1 MAGHTIVCGDDALG
15 LRIIEELQS
24 AGTEVVIVDSAV
36 GLAGAG
42 VADATA
48 VICADD
54 DDALNLEI
62 ALLARELSSDVRV
75 VARLANSVLREA
87 VALGNG
93 PGAVLDVADLAAPSV
108 VEACLNRTTHII
120 TAAGIEFVVSGTN
133 APRSGTLREI
143 YGDLAPVAVVQGD
156 DSPTPGEV
164 VACPGRDLEV
174 HEGDWTAM
182 IGTRDELAAQGI
194 TVAHPTSTTPSQRRG
209 SFPIRVLNG
218 LRAFRDDVNPLFFRA
233 LAASLTLLFG
243 STVLLRF
250 TYDRPGMSWI
260 DALYFSTETI
270 ATVGYGDFSFSEQA
284 TWLRLFG
291 ILLMF
296 AGVTTTAVV
305 MAFVADLLLS
315 RRIGRNA
322 GRRKVREL
330 HDHVI
335 VVGLGSFGIRVVADL
350 KAAGHDVVV
359 IERSETN
366 RYLASAA
373 ELEVP
378 VIFGDATLRQ
388 TLDAARIDEACAVAV
403 LTPDDMI
410 NIETGIVLREL
421 LGARWMKSAGRP
433 GVPVVLRVYDR
444 ALGAA
449 VAHRFGFENVR
460 STVDLGA
467 PWFIGASMGLQV
479 IGTFSVG
486 QRSFMVGGVQ
496 VEPGSELDG
505 MAMVEMSTETR
516 VIAISRPGEPTALH
530 PRRDTQLRAGDTAY
544 LVGPYREL
552 LDTLGKGQRAGE
564 STLSASPGTHSASE

>member
-1 MAGHTIVCGDDALG
+1 MEGHTIVCGDDALG

-24 AGTEVVIVDSAV
+24 AGTEVVVVDSAKA
-36 GLAGAG
+36 LAQAG
-42 VADATA
+42 VATATA

-62 ALLARELSSDVRV
+62 ALLARELNSEVRV
-75 VARLANSVLREA
+75 VARLANGVLREA

-108 VEACLNRTTHII
+108 VEALLNRTTHTI
-120 TAAGIEFVVSGTN
+120 TAAGVEFVVSGTD
-133 APRSGTLREI
+133 APRNGTLREI
-143 YGDLAPVAVVQGD
+143 YGDLAPVGVVHGEN
-156 DSPTPGEV
+156 SLTPGEV
-164 VACPGRDLEV
+164 VACPGRDLRV
-174 HEGDWTAM
+174 REGDWTAM
-182 IGTRDELAAQGI
+182 IGTPEELESQGI
-194 TVAHPTSTTPSQRRG
+194 AVTRSSAPSRG
-209 SFPIRVLNG
+209 RSSIPVRVLNG
-218 LRAFRDDVNPLFFRA
+218 VRAFRDDVNPLFFRA
-233 LAASLTLLFG
+233 LAASLTLLFS

-250 TYDRPGMSWI
+250 TYNKPGMSWI

-270 ATVGYGDFSFSEQA
+270 ATVGYGDFSFVNQP

-291 ILLMF
+291 IMLMF

-330 HDHVI
+330 QKHIV

-366 RYLASAA
+366 RYLAAAA
-373 ELEVP
+373 ELDVP

-388 TLDAARIDEACAVAV
+388 TLEAARIDEAIAVAV
-403 LTPDDMI
+403 LTPDDMV

-421 LGARWMKSAGRP
+421 LGTRWMKSAGYP

-460 STVDLGA
+460 STVDLGT
-467 PWFIGASMGLQV
+467 PWFIGASLGLQV

-505 MAMVEMSTETR
+505 MAMVDISTTTR
-516 VIAISRPGEPTALH
+516 VIAISQPGRPTSLH
-530 PRRDTQLRAGDTAY
+530 PRRDTRLTAGDTAY

-552 LDTLGKGQRAGE
+552 LNTLRKGQQAN
-564 STLSASPGTHSASE
+564 LSEAPGLVG

>member
-1 MAGHTIVCGDDALG
+1 MPGHTIVCGDDALG
-15 LRIIEELQS
+15 MRIIEELRA
-24 AGTEVVIVDSAV
+24 AGTEVVVVDSAA
-36 GLAGAG
+36 GLADAG
-42 VADATA
+42 VADAAA

-62 ALLARELSSDVRV
+62 ALLARELNSTVRI

-108 VEACLNRTTHII
+108 VEACLARTTHTIS
-120 TAAGIEFVVSGTN
+120 AAGTEFVVSGTD
-133 APRSGTLREI
+133 APRDGTLREI
-143 YGDLAPVAVVQGD
+143 YGDLAPVAVVHGEN
-156 DSPTPGEV
+156 SETPEEV
-164 VACPGRDLEV
+164 VACPGRDLRV
-174 HEGDWTAM
+174 REGDWTAM
-182 IGTRDELAAQGI
+182 IGTPAELDAQGI
-194 TVAHPTSTTPSQRRG
+194 AVTQSTAPAERRR
-209 SFPIRVLNG
+209 SLPMRLLNG
-218 LRAFRDDVNPLFFRA
+218 VRAFRDDVNPLFFRA
-233 LAASLTLLFG
+233 LAASLTLLFT
-243 STVLLRF
+243 STLLLRF
-250 TYDRPGMSWI
+250 TYNKPGMSWI

-270 ATVGYGDFSFSEQA
+270 ATVGYGDFSFVNQP

-330 HDHVI
+330 REHVV

-359 IERSETN
+359 IERNETN
-366 RYLASAA
+366 RYLAAAA
-373 ELEVP
+373 ELDVP

-388 TLDAARIDEACAVAV
+388 TLESARIDEAIAVAV

-421 LGARWMKSAGRP
+421 LGVRWMRSADHP

-460 STVDLGA
+460 STVELGA
-467 PWFIGASMGLQV
+467 PWFIGAAMGLQV

-505 MAMVEMSTETR
+505 MRMVDLSTQTR
-516 VIAISRPGEPTALH
+516 VIAISRLGQPTTLH
-530 PRRDTQLRAGDTAY
+530 PRRDTRLTAGDTAY

-552 LDTLGKGQRAGE
+552 LETLGKGQRATSE
-564 STLSASPGTHSASE
+564 APSPAGLQ

>member
-1 MAGHTIVCGDDALG
+1 MRGHTIVCGDDALG
-15 LRIIEELQS
+15 LRIIEELQN
-24 AGTEVVIVDSAV
+24 AGTDVVVVDSAV
-36 GLAGAG
+36 ALAGAG
-42 VADATA
+42 VAEATA

-62 ALLARELSSDVRV
+62 ALLARELSSEVRV

-87 VALGNG
+87 VAAGNG
-93 PGAVLDVADLAAPSV
+93 PGAILDVADLAAPSV
-108 VEACLNRTTHII
+108 VEACLNRTTHTIS
-120 TAAGIEFVVSGTN
+120 AAGIEFVVSGAD
-133 APRSGTLREI
+133 APRNGTLREI
-143 YGDLAPVAVVQGD
+143 YGDLAPVGVVHGEN
-156 DSPTPGEV
+156 SLTPGEV
-164 VACPGRDLEV
+164 VACPGRDLRV
-174 HEGDWTAM
+174 REGDWTAM
-182 IGTRDELAAQGI
+182 IGTSDELDAQGI
-194 TVAHPTSTTPSQRRG
+194 AVTSQSAVSQRRG
-209 SFPIRVLNG
+209 SLPLRVLNG

-243 STVLLRF
+243 SSILLRF
-250 TYDRPGMSWI
+250 SYNKPGMSWV

-270 ATVGYGDFSFSEQA
+270 ATVGYGDFSFVDQP

-330 HDHVI
+330 REHVI
-335 VVGLGSFGIRVVADL
+335 VVGLGAFGIRVVADL

-359 IERSETN
+359 IERSESN

-373 ELEVP
+373 QLDVP
-378 VIFGDATLRQ
+378 VIFGDATLRA
-388 TLDAARIDEACAVAV
+388 TLDAARIDDAIAVAV
-403 LTPDDMI
+403 LTSDDMV
-410 NIETGIVLREL
+410 NIETGIAVREL
-421 LGARWMKSAGRP
+421 LGARWMRSADHP

-460 STVDLGA
+460 STVELGA
-467 PWFIGASMGLQV
+467 PWFIGASKGLQV

-486 QRSFMVGGVQ
+486 QRSFMVGGVE
-496 VEPGSELDG
+496 VESDSELDG
-505 MAMVEMSTETR
+505 MAMVEMSTDTR
-516 VIAISRPGEPTALH
+516 VIAISRLGEPTTLH
-530 PRRDTQLRAGDTAY
+530 PRRDTRLAAGDTAF

-552 LDTLGKGQRAGE
+552 LETLGKGQRA
-564 STLSASPGTHSASE
+564 LASQPVELARKAPQL

>member
-1 MAGHTIVCGDDALG
+1 MRGHTIVCGDDALG
-15 LRIIEELQS
+15 LRIIEELQN
-24 AGTEVVIVDSAV
+24 AGTDVVVVDSAV
-36 GLAGAG
+36 GLAEAG
-42 VADATA
+42 VTGATA

-62 ALLARELSSDVRV
+62 ALLARELSSDVRI

-87 VALGNG
+87 VAAGNG
-93 PGAVLDVADLAAPSV
+93 PGAILDVADLAAPSV
-108 VEACLNRTTHII
+108 VEACLNRTTHTI
-120 TAAGIEFVVSGTN
+120 TAAGIEFVVSGTD
-133 APRSGTLREI
+133 APRNATLREI
-143 YGDLAPVAVVQGD
+143 YGDLAPIAVVHGAN
-156 DSPTPGEV
+156 SLTPGEV
-164 VACPGRDLEV
+164 VACPGRDLRV
-174 HEGDWTAM
+174 REGDWTAM
-182 IGTRDELAAQGI
+182 IGTRDELEAQGI
-194 TVAHPTSTTPSQRRG
+194 AVATPNMQVQRRA
-209 SFPIRVLNG
+209 SPQIRVLNG

-243 STVLLRF
+243 SSLLLRL
-250 TYDRPGMSWI
+250 TYNKPGMSWI

-270 ATVGYGDFSFSEQA
+270 ATVGYGDFSFQDQP

-291 ILLMF
+291 IGLMF

-330 HDHVI
+330 RDHVI

-359 IERSETN
+359 IERSESN
-366 RYLASAA
+366 RYLATAA
-373 ELEVP
+373 ALDVP

-388 TLDAARIDEACAVAV
+388 TLEAARVDDAVAVAV

-410 NIETGIVLREL
+410 NIETGIMLREL
-421 LGARWMKSAGRP
+421 LGVRWMRSAEHP

-449 VAHRFGFENVR
+449 VAHRFRFENVR
-460 STVDLGA
+460 STVELGA
-467 PWFIGASMGLQV
+467 PWFIGTAMGLEV

-486 QRSFMVGGVQ
+486 QRSFMVAGVQ
-496 VEPGSELDG
+496 VQTDSELDG
-505 MAMVEMSTETR
+505 IAMVDMSTQTR
-516 VIAISRPGEPTALH
+516 VIAISRPGVPTTLH
-530 PRRDTQLRAGDTAY
+530 PRRDTQLTAGDTAY

-552 LDTLGKGQRAGE
+552 LETLSKGQRAQVV
-564 STLSASPGTHSASE
+564 SSD

>member
-15 LRIIEELQS
+15 LRIIEELRN
-24 AGTEVVIVDSAV
+24 AGTDVVVVDSAV
-36 GLAGAG
+36 GLASAG
-42 VADATA
+42 VTDATA

-62 ALLARELSSDVRV
+62 ALLARELSSEVRI

-87 VALGNG
+87 VAAGNG
-93 PGAVLDVADLAAPSV
+93 PGAILDVADLAAPSV
-108 VEACLNRTTHII
+108 VEACLNRTTHTIS
-120 TAAGIEFVVSGTN
+120 AAGIEFVVSGTD
-133 APRSGTLREI
+133 APRNATLREI
-143 YGDLAPVAVVQGD
+143 YGDLAPIAVVHGAN
-156 DSPTPGEV
+156 SLTPGEV
-164 VACPGRDLEV
+164 IACPGRDLQV
-174 HEGDWTAM
+174 RAGDWTAM
-182 IGTRDELAAQGI
+182 IGTRDELEAQGI
-194 TVAHPTSTTPSQRRG
+194 AVAPSTPSTQRR
-209 SFPIRVLNG
+209 PPPQTRVLSA

-243 STVLLRF
+243 ASLLLRF
-250 TYDRPGMSWI
+250 TYNKPGMSWV
-260 DALYFSTETI
+260 DALYFSAETI
-270 ATVGYGDFSFSEQA
+270 ATVGYGDFSFQDQP

-330 HDHVI
+330 RDHVI

-359 IERSETN
+359 IERSEAN
-366 RYLASAA
+366 RYLATAA
-373 ELEVP
+373 ALDVP

-388 TLDAARIDEACAVAV
+388 TLEAARIDDAVAVAV

-410 NIETGIVLREL
+410 NIETGIMLREL
-421 LGARWMKSAGRP
+421 LGVRWMRSADSP

-449 VAHRFGFENVR
+449 VAHRFRFENVR
-460 STVDLGA
+460 STVELGA
-467 PWFIGASMGLQV
+467 PWFIGTAMGLEV
-479 IGTFSVG
+479 IGTFTVG
-486 QRSFMVGGVQ
+486 QQSFMVAGVQ
-496 VEPGSELDG
+496 VQTGSELDG
-505 MAMVEMSTETR
+505 MRMIDMPTQTR
-516 VIAISRPGEPTALH
+516 VIAISRPGVPTTLH
-530 PRRDTQLRAGDTAY
+530 PRRDTYLAAGDTAY

-552 LDTLGKGQRAGE
+552 LETLSKGQRVPVI
-564 STLSASPGTHSASE
+564 SSD

>member
-1 MAGHTIVCGDDALG
+1 MRGHTIVCGDDALG
-15 LRIIEELQS
+15 LRIIEELQN
-24 AGTEVVIVDSAV
+24 AGTDVVVVDSAV
-36 GLAGAG
+36 GLAEAG
-42 VADATA
+42 VTGATA

-62 ALLARELSSDVRV
+62 ALLARELSGEVRI

-87 VALGNG
+87 VAAGNG
-93 PGAVLDVADLAAPSV
+93 PGAILDVADLAAPSV
-108 VEACLNRTTHII
+108 VEACLNRTTHTI
-120 TAAGIEFVVSGTN
+120 TAAGIEFVVSGTD
-133 APRSGTLREI
+133 APRNATLREI
-143 YGDLAPVAVVQGD
+143 YGDLAPIAVVHGD
-156 DSPTPGEV
+156 NSLTPGEV
-164 VACPGRDLEV
+164 VACPGRDLRV
-174 HEGDWTAM
+174 REGDWTAM
-182 IGTRDELAAQGI
+182 IGTRDELEAQGI
-194 TVAHPTSTTPSQRRG
+194 AVASSAPPSQRG
-209 SFPIRVLNG
+209 TSPQTRVLNG

-243 STVLLRF
+243 STLLLRF
-250 TYDRPGMSWI
+250 AYNRPGMSWI

-270 ATVGYGDFSFSEQA
+270 ATVGYGDFSFQDQP

-291 ILLMF
+291 IGLMF

-330 HDHVI
+330 RDHVI

-359 IERSETN
+359 IERSESN
-366 RYLASAA
+366 RYLATAA
-373 ELEVP
+373 ALDVP

-388 TLDAARIDEACAVAV
+388 TLEAARIDDAVAVAV

-410 NIETGIVLREL
+410 NIETGIMLREL
-421 LGARWMKSAGRP
+421 LGVRWMRSAEHP

-449 VAHRFGFENVR
+449 VAHRFRFENVR
-460 STVDLGA
+460 STVELGA
-467 PWFIGASMGLQV
+467 PWFIGTAMGLEV
-479 IGTFSVG
+479 IGTFTVG
-486 QRSFMVGGVQ
+486 QRSFMVAGVQ
-496 VEPGSELDG
+496 VQTGSELDG
-505 MAMVEMSTETR
+505 IAMVDMSTQTR
-516 VIAISRPGEPTALH
+516 VIAISRPGVPTTLH
-530 PRRDTQLRAGDTAY
+530 PRRDTQLAAGDTAY

-552 LDTLGKGQRAGE
+552 LETLSKGQRAKVV
-564 STLSASPGTHSASE
+564 SSD